1 MRSGP
6 SIVPVQLQ
14 QRRDDGFA
22 TLVSV
27 PLPWMDAMSD
37 DTAESPPHFA
47 LWTGRAGLINTLL
60 CIVLALPLAWGLH
73 VVTERDIAA
82 PACIAHG
89 QAQRMTYVEIAL
101 EGPRNEATPVCR
113 YTRDDGSA
121 VAIEFSRIASF
132 LADLWV
138 GFALDMRF
146 TWGAFIVLL
155 GLARTGVF
163 VLRRRVR
170 PAA

>member
-1 MRSGP
+1 MRSAP
-6 SIVPVQLQ
+6 STVPAAAT
-14 QRRDDGFA
+14 RDDGSV
-22 TLVSV
+22 TLAPV

-37 DTAESPPHFA
+37 DAAGSPPHFA

-60 CIVLALPLAWGLH
+60 CSVLALPLAWGLR

-89 QAQRMTYVEIAL
+89 QAQGMTYVEIVLA
-101 EGPRNEATPVCR
+101 GPRNEATPVCR
-113 YTRDDGSA
+113 YTRDDGSP
-121 VAIEFSRIASF
+121 VAIAFGRIASF

-155 GLARTGVF
+155 GLVRTGVF
-163 VLRRRVR
+163 VLRRRVS
-170 PAA
+170 PAG